1 MTCVVQWRSERVERA
16 VSSIWCAWASTSA
29 CRTTRDRL
37 MARPR
42 CSTRCGSPG
51 ILPPASQARRSR
63 ECGSPQPNAWR
74 WAPTNGAKAM
84 GIANKTGSLEF
95 GKRADIIL
103 LRASDINMLPFH
115 DGHSAVLHSANTSNV
130 DTVIVDGKG
139 SNLAAGFSASIS
151 TTCAARQWYRSIFC
165 ASVPAAS
172 GRRSL
177 GKNARPRITADSSAS
192 SVVASIV
199 PVAESKQPVDVAFPF
214 VRLPVVRRDQTDT
227 GRDIPFRSSLPALRA
242 FDRAF

>member
-1 MTCVVQWRSERVERA
+1 MTCATNCDPLRERNPRHGAPGRQRLLVAR
-16 VSSIWCAWASTSA
+16 
-29 CRTTRDRL
+29 RDIAQSHL
-37 MARPR
+37 R
-42 CSTRCGSPG
+42 CFDQGCGSPG

-63 ECGSPQPNAWR
+63 DSCGSPTTQCLEMG
-74 WAPTNGAKAM
+74 TINGAKAM
-84 GIANKTGSLEF
+84 GIANKTGSLES

-115 DGHSAVLHSANTSNV
+115 DGHSAVLHSQTHEQRRHRDRGWQSAQIRRQDSQRQYRRRAPRGNAN
-130 DTVIVDGKG
+130 
-139 SNLAAGFSASIS
+139 
-151 TTCAARQWYRSIFC
+151 RSIFC

-199 PVAESKQPVDVAFPF
+199 PVARAN
-214 VRLPVVRRDQTDT
+214 
-227 GRDIPFRSSLPALRA
+227 SLSM
-242 FDRAF
+242 